1 MKTIVEVSEK
11 EGLEGLLGG
20 RIAVWCCNYIYSGI
34 LSGVSDSEIKLT
46 DASVVYETG
55 SLGEKQFKLS
65 EKLPSDWYIRTS
77 AIESY
82 GVMQPQ
88 QHQTA

>member
-1 MKTIVEVSEK
+1 MKAIVEVNEK

-20 RIAVWCCNYIYSGI
+20 KIAVWCCNYIYSGI
-34 LSGVSDSEIKLT
+34 LIGVSDSEIKLT

-55 SLGEKQFKLS
+55 PLGEEQFKLS
-65 EKLPSDWYIRTS
+65 EKLPSDWHVRKS

-82 GVMQPQ
+82 GVMQ
-88 QHQTA
+88 